1 MAKSKA
7 DDLDDSD
14 VRSCLEDVDSAKDK
28 AFKKLKEFAA
38 QAGDIIR
45 ELETELSEKRQTVD
59 ELETSNALLEARIE
73 ELETFRRGPIPA
85 QTKGL
90 RAARS

>member
-14 VRSCLEDVDSAKDK
+14 VRSCLEDIDTAKDK
-28 AFKKLKEFAA
+28 AFKELKKFVA
-38 QAGDIIR
+38 QAADTIR
-45 ELETELSEKRQTVD
+45 ELEAELSEKRQTVD

-73 ELETFRRGPIPA
+73 ALETFRKGPVPA